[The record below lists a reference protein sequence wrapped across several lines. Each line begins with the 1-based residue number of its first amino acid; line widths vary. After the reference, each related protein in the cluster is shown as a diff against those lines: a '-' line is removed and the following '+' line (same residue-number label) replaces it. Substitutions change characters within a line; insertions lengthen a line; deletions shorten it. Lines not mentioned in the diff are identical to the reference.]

1 MKIISGKYR
10 NFLIQ
15 HDLKSRIRPT
25 QSRVKES
32 IFNIIG
38 DISNSHVLDL
48 CCGSGQIGLEAISR
62 GAQSCIFVDIDLRCL
77 FHNLNRLSE
86 FDSAIFNVIELK
98 KRDCLNYVRSKT
110 DSDYCLDFIF
120 FDPPWTMSERIILT
134 LNHIMSFDILS
145 ASGILVFEHPKSF
158 VFAKDLSPLKTYSYG
173 NTSVSLFQRT
183 NE

>member
-10 NFLIQ
+10 KFLIH
-15 HDLKSRIRPT
+15 HDLKSRVRPT

-38 DISNSHVLDL
+38 DISNSDVLDL
-48 CCGSGQIGLEAISR
+48 CCGTGQLGLEAISR
-62 GAQSCIFVDIDLRCL
+62 GAQSCVFVDIDLRCL
-77 FHNLNRLSE
+77 FHNLNLLSK
-86 FDSAIFNVIELK
+86 FDPNIFNVIDLK
-98 KRDCLNYVRSKT
+98 KRDCLDFLRSNT
-110 DSDYCLDFIF
+110 SGLCSLDFIF
-120 FDPPWTMSERIILT
+120 FDPPWSMHDRVIRT